1 MVAVETLSN
10 QINELKA
17 KQVAGTLTQEAATL
31 LSELEQQYAQVLEQT
46 SAEELKQIAE
56 AAADSADVLSSLP
69 NIGTV
74 TPAAG
79 AGALGLAAGG
89 GGGGGGAVV
98 ASLGSSFSGQLINGY
113 IRDARVFQDN
123 NGNGLYD
130 SGEPAGTTDSL
141 GSFSLT
147 FIYS

>member
-10 QINELKA
+10 QINELKV
-17 KQVAGTLTQEAATL
+17 KQAAGTLTQEAAAL
-31 LSELEQQYAQVLEQT
+31 LDELEQQYAQVLEQV

-56 AAADSADVLSSLP
+56 AAANSADALSSLP

-89 GGGGGGAVV
+89 GGGGGSVV
-98 ASLGSSFSGQLINGY
+98 AALGSSF
-113 IRDARVFQDN
+113 
-123 NGNGLYD
+123 
-130 SGEPAGTTDSL
+130 PDSL
-141 GSFSLT
+141 LMVTSEMHECSKIITAMARL
-147 FIYS
+147 IAVNLQV